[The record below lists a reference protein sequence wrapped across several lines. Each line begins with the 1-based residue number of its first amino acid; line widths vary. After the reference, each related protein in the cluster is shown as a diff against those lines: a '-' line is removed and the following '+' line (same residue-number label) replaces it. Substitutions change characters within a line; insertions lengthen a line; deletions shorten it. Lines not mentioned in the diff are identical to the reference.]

1 MFSYEGSGKTVEK
14 AIEDALFN
22 LRASRDDVDIKV
34 LDTGGLFR
42 KAKVLVEISDDCKEK
57 YKKRRED
64 RKRLLQED
72 EEEKKDSQETDCHCN
87 DQCDCKESECEDD
100 CNCVEECTCEECEC
114 VEECTC
120 QEDQQCDCKEC
131 ECESAPSAKQTES
144 ELGKNFL
151 QGFLKS
157 VNVEGEVLV
166 EETADEIFYT
176 IKGND
181 VASLIGYRGECLNS
195 LQFLTSVINGKANR
209 KSKKVRLDI
218 DGYREKRK
226 NTLTALAHRM
236 CKKVQKTGHSTKLEP
251 MSAYERRIIHT
262 IVSENYPDLESVSKG
277 EEPHRYLIIKN
288 K

>member
-42 KAKVLVEISDDCKEK
+42 KAKVLVEISEDCKEK
-57 YKKRRED
+57 YQKRQEE

-72 EEEKKDSQETDCHCN
+72 EDDTKDSQN
-87 DQCDCKESECEDD
+87 A
-100 CNCVEECTCEECEC
+100 NECTCEDECDCQEC
-114 VEECTC
+114 HCEDECGC
-120 QEDQQCDCKEC
+120 QEDQECICKEC
-131 ECESAPSAKQTES
+131 ECESEKVAKQTEA

-157 VNVEGEVLV
+157 VNIDGEVLV

-195 LQFLTSVINGKANR
+195 LQFLTSVINGKASR

-236 CKKVQKTGHSTKLEP
+236 CKKVQKT
-251 MSAYERRIIHT
+251 
-262 IVSENYPDLESVSKG
+262 
-277 EEPHRYLIIKN
+277 
-288 K
+288 

>member
-42 KAKVLVEISDDCKEK
+42 KAKVLVEISEDCKEK
-57 YKKRRED
+57 YKKRQEE

-72 EEEKKDSQETDCHCN
+72 EDDKKDSQN
-87 DQCDCKESECEDD
+87 A
-100 CNCVEECTCEECEC
+100 NECTCEDECDCREC
-114 VEECTC
+114 HCEDECDCEDCHCEDECGC
-120 QEDQQCDCKEC
+120 QEDQECICKEC
-131 ECESAPSAKQTES
+131 ECESEKVAKQTEA

-157 VNVEGEVLV
+157 VNIDGEVLV
-166 EETADEIFYT
+166 EETPDEIFYT

-195 LQFLTSVINGKANR
+195 LQFLTSVINGKASR

>member
-22 LRASRDDVDIKV
+22 LRASRDDVDIKI

-57 YKKRRED
+57 YQKRQQE
-64 RKRLLQED
+64 RKRLIQED
-72 EEEKKDSQETDCHCN
+72 EDEKNDNQKATDCN
-87 DQCDCKESECEDD
+87 CEDD
-100 CNCVEECTCEECEC
+100 CDCQQCHCDEECTCDDCHCDEECI
-114 VEECTC
+114 C
-120 QEDQQCDCKEC
+120 QEQCVCN
-131 ECESAPSAKQTES
+131 ECESKDAQNIKQIES

-157 VNVEGEVLV
+157 VNIDGEVLV
-166 EETADEIFYT
+166 EENDEEIFYT
-176 IKGND
+176 IKGDD

-195 LQFLTSVINGKANR
+195 LQFLTSVINGKASR

-262 IVSENYPDLESVSKG
+262 VVSEEYPDLESVSKG

>member
-57 YKKRRED
+57 YQKRQQE
-64 RKRLLQED
+64 RKRLLQQDED
-72 EEEKKDSQETDCHCN
+72 AEKDGRKSSECTCEDN
-87 DQCDCKESECEDD
+87 CDCKDECDCED
-100 CNCVEECTCEECEC
+100 CTGGEECTCEECEC
-114 VEECTC
+114 GDDCDC
-120 QEDQQCDCKEC
+120 QEDQEECVCKEC
-131 ECESAPSAKQTES
+131 ECEKSEKQTEA

-151 QGFLKS
+151 QGFLKTI
-157 VNVEGEVLV
+157 NVDGEVLV
-166 EETADEIFYT
+166 EEGADEIFYT
-176 IKGND
+176 IKGSD

-195 LQFLTSVINGKANR
+195 LQFLTSVVNGKASR

-226 NTLTALAHRM
+226 NTLTALAHRT
-236 CKKVQKTGHSTKLEP
+236 CKKVQKTGHGTKLEP

-262 IVSENYPDLESVSKG
+262 VVSENYPDLESVSKG
-277 EEPHRYLIIKN
+277 EEPHRYLIIKS

>member
-42 KAKVLVEISDDCKEK
+42 KAKVLVEISEDCKEK
-57 YKKRRED
+57 YQKRQEE

-87 DQCDCKESECEDD
+87 DQCDCNESECEDD
-100 CNCVEECTCEECEC
+100 CNCGEECTCEECEC
-114 VEECTC
+114 DEECSC
-120 QEDQQCDCKEC
+120 QEDQEYICKGC
-131 ECESAPSAKQTES
+131 ECESEKVAKQTEA

-157 VNVEGEVLV
+157 VNIDGEVLV

-195 LQFLTSVINGKANR
+195 LQFLTSVINGKASR

-277 EEPHRYLIIKN
+277 EEPHRYLVIKN